1 MRIVMAKNTATE
13 TVETAV
19 ESVVEAVETGTLNRK
34 VVVAVATGV
43 VLVGVGAFVAFKIRR
58 NRKAA
63 AEVVEETD
71 EA

>member
-1 MRIVMAKNTATE
+1 MRIVMAKSTATE

-19 ESVVEAVETGTLNRK
+19 DAVVEVVESSTLNRK
-34 VVVAVATGV
+34 VVAAVAAGV

-58 NRKAA
+58 NRKAV
-63 AEVVEETD
+63 EVVEETD

>member
-1 MRIVMAKNTATE
+1 MAKNTATE

-34 VVVAVATGV
+34 VVVAVAAGV

-58 NRKAA
+58 NRKAV
-63 AEVVEETD
+63 EVVEETD

>member
-1 MRIVMAKNTATE
+1 MAKNTATE

>member
-1 MRIVMAKNTATE
+1 MAKSTATE

-34 VVVAVATGV
+34 VVVAVAAGV

-58 NRKAA
+58 NRKAV
-63 AEVVEETD
+63 EVVEETD